1 MEVLDHLRDTFPAEG
16 KKKIYMLHAIQAVLK
31 TFPIEWFSFHFCP
44 NKKLIC

>member
-16 KKKIYMLHAIQAVLK
+16 KKYIYMLYAIQAVLK
-31 TFPIEWFSFHFCP
+31 ILPIVCFSFQFCP